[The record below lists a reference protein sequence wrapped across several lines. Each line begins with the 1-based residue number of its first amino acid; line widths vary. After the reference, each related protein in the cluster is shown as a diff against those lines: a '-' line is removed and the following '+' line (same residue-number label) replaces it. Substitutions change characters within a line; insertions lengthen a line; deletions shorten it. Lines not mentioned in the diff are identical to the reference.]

1 MVGLERIRHAQAQG
15 LGDERPARRVI
26 PVDEGDGRARVAR
39 AARAADAV
47 DVDLLVFG
55 ALVVDDVRDVV
66 DVDAS
71 RGDVGGDQDVDLAVT
86 EGAQSLLASALT
98 QVAVQ
103 RYAWCGRR

>member
-1 MVGLERIRHAQAQG
+1 M
-15 LGDERPARRVI
+15 PS
-26 PVDEGDGRARVAR
+26 

-86 EGAQSLLASALT
+86 EGAQRLLAGTLAEI
-98 QVAVQ
+98 AV
-103 RYAWCGRR
+103 

>member
-1 MVGLERIRHAQAQG
+1 M
-15 LGDERPARRVI
+15 
-26 PVDEGDGRARVAR
+26 
-39 AARAADAV
+39 

-71 RGDVGGDQDVDLAVT
+71 RGDIGGDQDVDLAVT
-86 EGAQSLLASALT
+86 EGTQSLLTGALA

-103 RYAWCGRR
+103 